1 MDAEALFLLKH
12 HRLVK
17 LETRIPADLACH
29 WNERLDAALLE
40 RPMCSGVRCCAG
52 FRTPASQAYPRGVT
66 TGVRK
71 APRHEIA
78 GRGTDWAV
86 PRAQLWGFGR
96 VRATA
101 EVGSEAG

>member
-1 MDAEALFLLKH
+1 MVPVDSFAS
-12 HRLVK
+12 K
-17 LETRIPADLACH
+17 LTSITRRDEEGT
-29 WNERLDAALLE
+29 N
-40 RPMCSGVRCCAG
+40 VRSCVG

-66 TGVRK
+66 AGVRK

-101 EVGSEAG
+101 EVGSEVG